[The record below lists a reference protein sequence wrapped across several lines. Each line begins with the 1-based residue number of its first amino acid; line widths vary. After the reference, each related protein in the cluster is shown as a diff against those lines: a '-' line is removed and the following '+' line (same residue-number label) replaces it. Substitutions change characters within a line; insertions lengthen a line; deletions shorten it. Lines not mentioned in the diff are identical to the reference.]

1 MTERQHTTAA
11 VILVIMGLFLMRMS
25 AVEIQPSPEGDI
37 ALRAEAIV
45 NSQQWMDVS
54 SHAIG
59 GLSTSSTPPLPSW
72 LVAAG
77 ISMFGPTAIA
87 VRLGA
92 LLAVGGILIL
102 TFLVAKRAV
111 PYTQALLATAV
122 VGLSMPMITVGRQMT
137 PELVATA
144 LVMLAWWSVLRLH
157 GAKSTTDRIVP
168 MVTYALGLGGALLT
182 HLPLSAVALVMIV
195 PVILRRETLVWSAG
209 GVVLGLSLGLPWYGV
224 MISHH
229 GSDFF
234 LALSAIASSSGS
246 MPGGFSSGPLDVVV
260 LLVLSSPV
268 LAAAILWVLLGIRHR
283 DILPERSDVVMMVA
297 GLWFVVMM
305 IVVALSRHHS
315 MMSILPVIPAASIVS
330 LAMLQTAM
338 RRNDTP
344 GLLLI
349 TLSGIALA
357 SIAALLVN
365 LRIVRSGAM
374 VLGVVGLAGM
384 FLPLLVATSAAR
396 RQRLAVRLTKP
407 LINAAVGITGLA
419 AVATILIGTPSTISG
434 GRTVGLRMLEDTSV
448 ARSFV
453 YLYHRN
459 VPTDNMNAQLAWYT
473 RGWMSGRNPRYSY
486 QPLAMPTDVIDPSVV
501 RAGIG
506 APWIVYYHPG
516 ISKDIS
522 SEIFELLDGDYSVAE
537 ESGDYVL
544 FERRLKLRD

>member
-11 VILVIMGLFLMRMS
+11 VILVIMGLYLMRLS

-45 NSQQWMDVS
+45 SSQQWLDVS

-77 ISMFGPTAIA
+77 ISMLGPTAIA

-92 LLAVGGILIL
+92 LLAVCGLLIL
-102 TFLVAKRAV
+102 TFLIAKRVV
-111 PYTQALLATAV
+111 PYAQALLATSV

-137 PELVATA
+137 PELLATT
-144 LVMLAWWSVLRLH
+144 LVMLAWWSVLRLLD
-157 GAKSTTDRIVP
+157 ARTVKDRIVP
-168 MVTYALGLGGALLT
+168 MVSYALGLAGLLLT
-182 HLPLSAVALVMIV
+182 HLPLSVIALLMIV
-195 PVILRRETLVWSAG
+195 PAILRRDALVWAVG
-209 GVVLGLSLGLPWYGV
+209 GVLLGLSLGLPWYAM

-229 GSDFF
+229 GSDFA
-234 LALSAIASSSGS
+234 LALSAIAANASSVQ
-246 MPGGFSSGPLDVVV
+246 GGFSSGPLDVVV

-268 LAAAILWVLLGIRHR
+268 LAAALLWVLMGIRHR
-283 DILPERSDVVMMVA
+283 DILPERTDVVMMTS
-297 GLWFVVMM
+297 GLWFVAMM
-305 IVVALSRHHS
+305 ILVALSRHHT
-315 MMSILPVIPAASIVS
+315 MLAMLPIIPAASIISFV
-330 LAMLQTAM
+330 MLQTTM
-338 RRNDTP
+338 RRSTS
-344 GLLLI
+344 GM
-349 TLSGIALA
+349 TLAVLAGMTLA
-357 SIAALLVN
+357 SIAALLMH

-374 VLGVVGLAGM
+374 VLAVVGLAGM
-384 FLPLLVATSAAR
+384 FMLLLVATSAAR

-407 LINAAVGITGLA
+407 LINAAVGVTGLTA
-419 AVATILIGTPSTISG
+419 IATILLGTPSTISG

-459 VPTDNMNAQLAWYT
+459 APTDNVNPQLAWYT
-473 RGWMSGRNPRYSY
+473 RGWMSGRNQRYSY
-486 QPLAMPTDVIDPSVV
+486 QPLAMPSNVIDAAVV

-516 ISKDIS
+516 IAKEIS
-522 SEIFELLDGDYSVAE
+522 QEIFELLDADYSVAE
-537 ESGDYVL
+537 ESGEYVL
-544 FERRLKLRD
+544 FEKRYKIRYE

>member
-11 VILVIMGLFLMRMS
+11 VILVIMGLYLMRLS
-25 AVEIQPSPEGDI
+25 AVEIQPSIEGDV

-45 NSQQWMDVS
+45 SSQQWMDVS

-59 GLSTSSTPPLPSW
+59 GLTSSATPPLPSW

-77 ISMFGPTAIA
+77 ISVLGPTAIA

-92 LLAVGGILIL
+92 LLAVGGLLIL
-102 TFLVAKRAV
+102 TFLIAKRVV

-122 VGLSMPMITVGRQMT
+122 VGLSIPMITVGRQMT
-137 PELVATA
+137 PEIVATS
-144 LVMLAWWSVLRLH
+144 LVMLAWWSVIRLL
-157 GAKSTTDRIVP
+157 GAKTPTSRIVP
-168 MVTYALGLGGALLT
+168 MVMYALGLGGALLT
-182 HLPLSAVALVMIV
+182 HLPLSVVALLMIV
-195 PVILRRETLVWSAG
+195 PAILRRQTLGWSVG
-209 GVVLGLSLGLPWYGV
+209 GVVLGLALGLPWYGV

-234 LALSAIASSSGS
+234 LALSAIASSSGDMS
-246 MPGGFSSGPLDVVV
+246 GGFSSGPLDVVV

-268 LAAAILWVLLGIRHR
+268 LAAAILWVLFGIRHR
-283 DILPERSDVVMMVA
+283 DILPERSDVVMVTA

-305 IVVALSRHHS
+305 IVVALSRHHT
-315 MMSILPVIPAASIVS
+315 MTSILPVIPAASILS

-338 RRNDTP
+338 RRSRP
-344 GLLLI
+344 GMLLI

-357 SIAALLVN
+357 CIAALLVH

-384 FLPLLVATSAAR
+384 FMLLLVATSAAR
-396 RQRLAVRLTKP
+396 RQRLAVRFTKP
-407 LINAAVGITGLA
+407 LINAAVGVTGLA
-419 AVATILIGTPSTISG
+419 AVATILLGTPSSVTG

-459 VPTDNMNAQLAWYT
+459 APTDNMNAQLAWYT
-473 RGWMSGRNPRYSY
+473 RGWMSGHNPRYSY
-486 QPLAMPTDVIDPSVV
+486 QPLAMPADAIDPSVV

-516 ISKDIS
+516 SAKDIS
-522 SEIFELLDGDYSVAE
+522 SEIFELLDADYSVAE
-537 ESGDYVL
+537 DTKDYVL
-544 FERRLKLRD
+544 FERRLRMRD

>member
-11 VILVIMGLFLMRMS
+11 VILVIMGLYLMRLS

-37 ALRAEAIV
+37 ALRGEAIV
-45 NSQQWMDVS
+45 SSQQLMDVS
-54 SHAIG
+54 SHSIG

-92 LLAVGGILIL
+92 LVAVCGLLIL
-102 TFLVAKRAV
+102 TFLVAKRVV
-111 PYTQALLATAV
+111 PYAQALLATAV

-137 PELVATA
+137 PEVIATA
-144 LVMLAWWSVLRLH
+144 LVMLAWWSVLRLLT
-157 GAKSTTDRIVP
+157 AKTTSERIVP
-168 MVTYALGLGGALLT
+168 MVTYAVGLAGALLT
-182 HLPLSAVALVMIV
+182 HLPLSVVALVMIV
-195 PVILRRETLVWSAG
+195 PAILRRETLQWSVG
-209 GVVLGLSLGLPWYGV
+209 GILLGLALGLPWYAV

-234 LALSAIASSSGS
+234 LALSALASSSGAMS
-246 MPGGFSSGPLDVVV
+246 GGFSSGPLDVVA

-268 LAAAILWVLLGIRHR
+268 LAAALLWVLMGIRHR
-283 DILPERSDVVMMVA
+283 DILPERSDVVLMTA
-297 GLWFVVMM
+297 GLWFVGMM
-305 IVVALSRHHS
+305 IVVALSRHHT
-315 MMSILPVIPAASIVS
+315 MSAMLPIIPAASIVS
-330 LAMLQTAM
+330 FAMLQTAM
-338 RRNDTP
+338 RRSAQDMMLTVLA
-344 GLLLI
+344 GM
-349 TLSGIALA
+349 ALA
-357 SIAALLVN
+357 SIAALLVH
-365 LRIVRSGAM
+365 LRLVRSGVM

-384 FLPLLVATSAAR
+384 FVLLLVATSAAR

-407 LINAAVGITGLA
+407 LINAAIGVTGLA
-419 AVATILIGTPSTISG
+419 AIATILLGTPSTISG

-459 VPTDNMNAQLAWYT
+459 APTDNVNSQLAWYT

-486 QPLAMPTDVIDPSVV
+486 QPLAMPAEVIDASVV

-516 ISKDIS
+516 IAKDVR
-522 SEIFELLDGDYSVAE
+522 SEIFELLDADYSVAE
-537 ESGDYVL
+537 ESGEWVL
-544 FERRLKLRD
+544 FEKKLRLRLK